1 MIMFWDNDI
10 DRMIDE
16 AIDEMEKNQNNNK
29 GDIEQ

>member
-1 MIMFWDNDI
+1 MYWDNDI

-16 AIDEMEKNQNNNK
+16 TIDEMEKNQNNNNK

>member
-10 DRMIDE
+10 DRLIDE